1 MRLLPALALLP
12 LLLGGPA
19 RADSKYEACVKQD
32 DATMQDMGD
41 CGGAWIDREDARLN
55 VAWKKLIAAIA
66 AGSKPAVLEEQRAW
80 LAFRDKSC
88 LAFLDAVE
96 YGQNGRYLSYPACR
110 AAIIE
115 QRTAALKSFVAAISP
130 EQ

>member
-1 MRLLPALALLP
+1 MRLLLALALLP
-12 LLLGGPA
+12 PLLVQPA
-19 RADSKYEACVKQD
+19 RADGKYDACIQRD
-32 DATMQDMGD
+32 DATMQDMGE

-55 VAWKKLIAAIA
+55 VAWKKLIAAIS
-66 AGSKPAVLEEQRAW
+66 AGSKPALLDEQRAW

-88 LAFLDAVE
+88 LAFLDAAE

-115 QRTAALKSFVAAISP
+115 QRTATLKSFVAAISP